1 MSLAWPVSPV
11 PLLGASWSRRA
22 CPPVRTGWARLR
34 ERGGV
39 AVRRCVAMRPGRGAD
54 HPGCAWVRR
63 RAVTQPVCR
72 AVVHRAVRA
81 EGLRGRRAWVHRPAV
96 PQPAHRAVRRRPR
109 RADAH
114 RAHCAVPHR
123 AHCAVVRRAHC
134 AVVRRAHCAVVRRA
148 HCAVV
153 RRARR
158 AVVHR
163 APRAEALPAPCVA
176 EPGASRA
183 ADLPAR
189 GVAAGQGSRA
199 RGAGT
204 RRDGVR
210 RRGMGAPAR
219 SRPGGSGGRHRCRRG
234 ACGRCARCRPSRPD
248 PGPSAARSPRR
259 PRHRRA
265 GSGGTCVRH
274 LVRCSPPWD
283 SAPTGRDLRAVACAR
298 ADRHPPTNLAFRL
311 CCPPAPSSTSMT
323 DFANDNDSATAG
335 QPGAKSNCRKAVS
348 QFAVD
353 R

>member
-11 PLLGASWSRRA
+11 PLLGASRSRRA

-39 AVRRCVAMRPGRGAD
+39 AERRCVAMRPARDAD

-81 EGLRGRRAWVHRPAV
+81 EGLRGRRAWVHLPAV
-96 PQPAHRAVRRRPR
+96 PQPAHRAVPRRPR

-123 AHCAVVRRAHC
+123 AHCAEI
-134 AVVRRAHCAVVRRA
+134 
-148 HCAVV
+148 
-153 RRARR
+153 
-158 AVVHR
+158 HR
-163 APRAEALPAPCVA
+163 APRAVALPAPCVA

-189 GVAAGQGSRA
+189 GVAAGRGSRA
-199 RGAGT
+199 RGAGA

-219 SRPGGSGGRHRCRRG
+219 SRRDGSGGRHRCRRG

-265 GSGGTCVRH
+265 GNGGTCVRH

-323 DFANDNDSATAG
+323 DFANDNDSATEG
-335 QPGAKSNCRKAVS
+335 QLGAKSNCRKAVS